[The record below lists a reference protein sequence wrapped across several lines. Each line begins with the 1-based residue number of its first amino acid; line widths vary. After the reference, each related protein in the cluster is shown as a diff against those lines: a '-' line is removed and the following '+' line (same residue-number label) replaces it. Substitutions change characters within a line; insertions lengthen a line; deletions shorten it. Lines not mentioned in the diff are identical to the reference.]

1 MVHGVCPALNSPLH
15 NDDNAFTWMEC
26 PTNSKNWL
34 FLDFDNGGN
43 NQFEV
48 ANADGEI
55 ILKSLNIV
63 KTGTT
68 VSDDGAYVLV
78 IAHRS
83 SRVINIQTMW
93 KVVPV

>member
-1 MVHGVCPALNSPLH
+1 M
-15 NDDNAFTWMEC
+15 DC

-48 ANADGEI
+48 ANADGDI
-55 ILKSLNIV
+55 ILKTLNIV

-68 VSDDGAYVLV
+68 VSDDGAYVFEV
-78 IAHRS
+78 IAHGS
-83 SRVINIQTMW
+83 SRVINVIDNVERSARLDNFHEYDQIRFSCST
-93 KVVPV
+93 